1 MFHEVRIYNA
11 KRELKKTLSRQE
23 LSRRYW
29 KKIFE
34 QDRGLN
40 PGPSQVRKLSS
51 EMRQK
56 LDAQMPSYLNH

>member
-1 MFHEVRIYNA
+1 MFHEVRVYNA

-23 LSRRYW
+23 LSGRYW

-40 PGPSQVRKLSS
+40 PGPSKVRKLSR
-51 EMRQK
+51 EMRLK
-56 LDAQMPSYLNH
+56 LDAQMPSFFNF